1 MRTLGLADRATAHGL
16 RSSFKDWCAEVER
29 VRDEVSEA
37 ALAHA
42 VKEQVRAAY
51 LRTKFLPERVE
62 LMERWAAFCAYD
74 SRW

>member
-1 MRTLGLADRATAHGL
+1 
-16 RSSFKDWCAEVER
+16 